1 MFHLFR
7 RRPPPT
13 AQQRL
18 VQQLQERAHRIYS
31 RQDNMG
37 FSGNVSD
44 EYREYAGEAYYTLM
58 RLVADHP
65 QQEGEDSRRYAAR
78 LRPEFERVHARLYA
92 STTDEDGA
100 GLGSVTDALGLLD
113 RL

>member
-13 AQQRL
+13 AQHRL
-18 VQQLQERAHRIYS
+18 TQQLQERAHQIFS

-37 FSGNVSD
+37 FSGTVSD

-58 RLVADHP
+58 GIVVDHP
-65 QQEGEDSRRYAAR
+65 QQEGEAPRSYAAR
-78 LRPEFERVHARLYA
+78 LRPAFEQLRDRLYE
-92 STTDEDGA
+92 SSSDEDGA
-100 GLGSVTDALGLLD
+100 GVGSVTDALSLLD